1 MGIYRYISDINVLC
15 SIHCKRMSSLNVESY
30 IFINTFYLVLFCIHV
45 CVCNILLNTYKSF
58 SKHKRYMNAPET
70 FCVLPVF
77 TLYYFSRILYF
88 KHLNQAL
95 YSLLKSM
102 SNKALYSLLKSM
114 SLSITC
120 IITKNI
126 HLHL

>member
-1 MGIYRYISDINVLC
+1 
-15 SIHCKRMSSLNVESY
+15 
-30 IFINTFYLVLFCIHV
+30 
-45 CVCNILLNTYKSF
+45 
-58 SKHKRYMNAPET
+58 MNAPET

-114 SLSITC
+114 SLSVTC